1 MSFIATTATLTLA
14 LFACMLV
21 LLEIGRRLGVRR
33 QKQDG
38 EGGTPGVAA
47 VEGSVFALM
56 GLLIAFTFSGAS
68 SRFEARRA
76 LIVEEANAIGT
87 AWLRVDLLPDAAQP
101 DIRARFRS
109 YLDSRL
115 EIYQE
120 FTDIETVQAALARS
134 NVVQLELWKAVIDA
148 CGEPPLPQAT
158 MLLVPALNQMID
170 ITTSRTMATQ
180 FHQPTIIFAVLMAL
194 ALLASILAGYGM
206 AGSRKQRW
214 IHMIGFAAITSA
226 AIYVILD
233 LEYPRLGF
241 IRVDAADQVLIELRA
256 SMD

>member
-21 LLEIGRRLGVRR
+21 LLEVGRRMGVRSR
-33 QKQDG
+33 DRDG
-38 EGGTPGVAA
+38 DGGRAGVAA
-47 VEGSVFALM
+47 VEGAVFGLM

-68 SRFEARRA
+68 SRFETRRA

-87 AWLRVDLLPDAAQP
+87 AWLRVGLLPDAAQP
-101 DIRARFRS
+101 EIRARFRS

-115 EIYQE
+115 EILKA
-120 FTDIETVQAALARS
+120 FADDETMEAALARS
-134 NVVQLELWKAVIDA
+134 HVIQLDLWKAVIDA
-148 CGEPPLPQAT
+148 CREPPLPQAT

-170 ITTSRTMATQ
+170 ITTSRAMATQ
-180 FHQPTIIFAVLMAL
+180 FHQPTIIFTVLMAL
-194 ALLASILAGYGM
+194 ALLASLLAGYGM

-241 IRVDAADQVLIELRA
+241 IRVDSADQVMIDLRA